1 MTTDNEASMTAF
13 LSRSVLLMLLIP
25 LVAACTPTVQVA
37 APKDP
42 ITINLNVKIQHE
54 ILVKVDREIDT
65 LLQENSDL
73 F

>member
-1 MTTDNEASMTAF
+1 
-13 LSRSVLLMLLIP
+13 MLLIP

>member
-1 MTTDNEASMTAF
+1 MISVFPRLTA
-13 LSRSVLLMLLIP
+13 LVLLALT
-25 LVAACTPTVQVA
+25 VAACTPTVQIA

-54 ILVKVDREIDT
+54 ILVKVDREIDN
-65 LLQENSDL
+65 LLEENSDL